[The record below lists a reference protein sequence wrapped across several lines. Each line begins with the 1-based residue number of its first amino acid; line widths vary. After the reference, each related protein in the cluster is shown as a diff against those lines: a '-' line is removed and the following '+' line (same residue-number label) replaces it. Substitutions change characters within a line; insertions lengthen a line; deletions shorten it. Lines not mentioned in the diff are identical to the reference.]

1 MVNTYKFNLFST
13 LFFFW
18 TFVFKD
24 NETENVV
31 FNLKHK
37 VLWKYSEEI
46 VTVKKMFLQGSDT
59 TGKGF
64 LKTIP

>member
-13 LFFFW
+13 LFFW

-24 NETENVV
+24 NETEKVV
-31 FNLKHK
+31 FNIKHK

-46 VTVKKMFLQGSDT
+46 VT
-59 TGKGF
+59 
-64 LKTIP
+64 I